1 MALHQSLLPLLLLT
15 ALLPAQDRVLVEA
28 RHAANWDDAA
38 REGVCDIRLWV
49 AEEAELEFRWDKYT
63 MVATRGDEAL
73 DANTSCNRPLDTNG
87 LGDFRMSKLYGRGQV
102 TLVQGAAAG
111 GDAPVILRVRDREPG
126 TGAYHIRLT
135 WNYNAGGAP
144 GGGPSA
150 FAARKQGNGQCDIG
164 GQKMNFTRSEVQLRA
179 DGAATIHFYGDST
192 LQLMGRWRRIDDRR
206 AELNIFSGRGM
217 RGFRAQGE
225 IIGRFEGDRLA
236 DYQTI
241 TVSGTTPDSKNL
253 DVTFNAQ

>member
-1 MALHQSLLPLLLLT
+1 MFTLP
-15 ALLPAQDRVLVEA
+15 AVLPAQERLLVEA

-38 REGVCDIRLWV
+38 REGVCDIRVWV
-49 AEEAELEFRWDKYT
+49 ADEAEIEFRWDKYT
-63 MVATRGDEAL
+63 MVATRGDEVL

-87 LGDFRMSKLYGRGQV
+87 LGDFRMNKVYGRGQV
-102 TLVQGAAAG
+102 TLVQAAVPAG
-111 GDAPVILRVRDREPG
+111 EAPVILRVRDREPG

-135 WNYNAGGAP
+135 WNYNAGGGA
-144 GGGPSA
+144 GPSA
-150 FAARKQGNGQCDIG
+150 FAARKQGNGQCDVG

-179 DGAATIHFYGDST
+179 DGAATINLYGEST
-192 LQLMGRWRRIDDRR
+192 LQLMGRWRRVDDQHV
-206 AELNIFSGRGM
+206 ELTITNARGM

-241 TVSGTTPDSKNL
+241 TVSGTTPDNKNL